1 MKNIF
6 KLAAVAATLMLPI
19 SGFAQKYGNGLIDKT
34 IAVVG
39 NEMISLSELEQE
51 ILYMRMQGMY
61 SDKNMRCEQL
71 EKMLENKLFLM
82 QARVDSLS
90 VNQEMVA
97 STLSQRI
104 DAMRTQL
111 GGDDNV
117 EKTYGKPLYKL
128 RQEWKQQMEDMS
140 LTQQMQQQISSQ
152 VPELTPHDVKEYLA
166 ETDPA
171 DLPMVPIKYQLS
183 QICIYPDREAANLA
197 VKEKLLGIRERIMNG
212 EKFSTLARIYSE
224 DPGSARKGGE
234 LGLASKSIFW
244 PAFSDAAMSLKP
256 GVISQIVETP
266 DGFHIIEVLEK
277 KGDMF
282 NARHILIKP
291 SYTDEDRQKA
301 FKTLDSLRTEIQN
314 NAVTFQMA
322 ARFYSQDA
330 QTKTNGGQMAD
341 PYTGSSYF
349 EIDQLKPE
357 DYAAIKDLKEG
368 EISEPVQSTDN
379 EGRNGNT
386 VYKIIKV
393 DKIIPAHTASFDN
406 DYSELLE
413 DARSKKQEA
422 AIDQFINGKIKT
434 TYIIIDPL
442 FKNCD
447 FSREGWNKI
456 AREGESGK

>member
-1 MKNIF
+1 
-6 KLAAVAATLMLPI
+6 
-19 SGFAQKYGNGLIDKT
+19 
-34 IAVVG
+34 
-39 NEMISLSELEQE
+39 
-51 ILYMRMQGMY
+51 MRMQGMY

-71 EKMLENKLFLM
+71 ERMLENKLFLM

-111 GGDDNV
+111 GGDENV

-171 DLPMVPIKYQLS
+171 DLPMVPVKYQLS

-301 FKTLDSLRTEIQN
+301 FKTLDSLKTEIQN

-393 DKIIPAHTASFDN
+393 DKIIPAHTASFDK

-413 DARSKKQEA
+413 EARSKEQEA